1 MPVGGPVDL
10 AGAAVTSTI
19 MLACGRQR
27 TELSRAIATVA
38 RTLTAAAEFVGRF
51 GDHIAHV
58 HIRDAAPGNINL
70 SVGNGQVDFAR
81 GLKALADAGY
91 AGHFTLEL
99 ETRDITNDQRPAS
112 TARAAQLISG
122 LI

>member
-1 MPVGGPVDL
+1 
-10 AGAAVTSTI
+10 
-19 MLACGRQR
+19 MLACGRRGTEPR
-27 TELSRAIATVA
+27 TELSRAIATLA
-38 RTLTAAAEFVGRF
+38 RTLTEAAEFVGRF
-51 GDHIAHV
+51 GDHIVHV

-99 ETRDITNDQRPAS
+99 QTRDVTNGPAARGHRPRRS
-112 TARAAQLISG
+112 TDFRTHLDTTSK
-122 LI
+122 

>member
-1 MPVGGPVDL
+1 
-10 AGAAVTSTI
+10 
-19 MLACGRQR
+19 
-27 TELSRAIATVA
+27 VA
-38 RTLTAAAEFVGRF
+38 RTHAAVEFVGRV

-58 HIRDAAPGNINL
+58 HIRDAVPGNINL

-81 GLKALADAGY
+81 GLKALAAAGY

-99 ETRDITNDQRPAS
+99 QTRDVTNDERPQA

-122 LI
+122 FI

>member
-1 MPVGGPVDL
+1 
-10 AGAAVTSTI
+10 
-19 MLACGRQR
+19 
-27 TELSRAIATVA
+27 VA
-38 RTLTAAAEFVGRF
+38 RTVTAAAEFVGRF

-58 HIRDAAPGNINL
+58 HIRDAVPGNINL

-91 AGHFTLEL
+91 AGHFTLETLEL
-99 ETRDITNDQRPAS
+99 ETRDVTNDQRAAA

-122 LI
+122 HNK

>member
-1 MPVGGPVDL
+1 
-10 AGAAVTSTI
+10 
-19 MLACGRQR
+19 MLACGRQGTKPR

-58 HIRDAAPGNINL
+58 HIRDAVPG
-70 SVGNGQVDFAR
+70 VGNGQVDFAD

-91 AGHFTLEL
+91 PGHFALEL
-99 ETRDITNDQRPAS
+99 ETRDITNDERPQA
-112 TARAAQLISG
+112 TARAAQLVSG

>member
-1 MPVGGPVDL
+1 M
-10 AGAAVTSTI
+10 
-19 MLACGRQR
+19 
-27 TELSRAIATVA
+27 
-38 RTLTAAAEFVGRF
+38 
-51 GDHIAHV
+51 
-58 HIRDAAPGNINL
+58 PGNINL

-91 AGHFTLEL
+91 PGHFTLEL
-99 ETRDITNDQRPAS
+99 QTHDITNRQRPAA

>member
-1 MPVGGPVDL
+1 MTTQDVAAQLGSSIDL
-10 AGAAVTSTI
+10 
-19 MLACGRQR
+19 
-27 TELSRAIATVA
+27 
-38 RTLTAAAEFVGRF
+38 AAAEFVGRF

-58 HIRDAAPGNINL
+58 HIRDAVPGNINL

-91 AGHFTLEL
+91 PGHFALEL
-99 ETRDITNDQRPAS
+99 ETRDITNRQRPAA

-122 LI
+122 CI